1 MQSLRRIVQI
11 DWKGISVRYDE
22 SIKKDKARSEA
33 LSKRRRK
40 EKRFPFGY

>member
-1 MQSLRRIVQI
+1 M
-11 DWKGISVRYDE
+11 DWKGMIETYDE

-40 EKRFPFGY
+40 EKR